1 MLIAVAL
8 AFVSFSAAAS
18 AIYIVNDFFDL
29 ALDRKHPTK
38 RKRPLASG
46 IVSMKAGMIAI
57 LILLPISFGVALL
70 LPIEFL
76 GVLCVYLLA
85 TTAYSFSVKRMLLL
99 DVIMLAGLYTMRVLA
114 GAAAVLVAF
123 LTVSF
128 QSIKAALVNPVK
140 SLRSE

>member
-1 MLIAVAL
+1 
-8 AFVSFSAAAS
+8 VSFSAAAS

-57 LILLPISFGVALL
+57 LILLLPISFGVALL

-76 GVLCVYLLA
+76 GVLCDLSVGHDRLLVLGQA
-85 TTAYSFSVKRMLLL
+85 HAFARRY
-99 DVIMLAGLYTMRVLA
+99 DAGW
-114 GAAAVLVAF
+114 
-123 LTVSF
+123 
-128 QSIKAALVNPVK
+128 ALHDAHPG
-140 SLRSE
+140 RRGCDRH